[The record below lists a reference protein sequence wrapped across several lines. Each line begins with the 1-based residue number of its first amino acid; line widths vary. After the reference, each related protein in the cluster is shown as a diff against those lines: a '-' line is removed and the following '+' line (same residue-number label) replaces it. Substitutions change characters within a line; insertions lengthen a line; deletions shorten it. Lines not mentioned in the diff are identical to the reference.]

1 MIIHDDD
8 REYQDWAAR
17 LTDSLDRVPSGL
29 TIGLWVGVLYL
40 VLMGSW

>member
-1 MIIHDDD
+1 MIHDE

-17 LTDSLDRVPSGL
+17 LMDRVDRVPLGI

-40 VLMGSW
+40 VLKEF